1 MKHLSQFDKDG
12 DGVIENENF
21 ADQTY
26 DVWLVDGI
34 SAYCG
39 GYVMLKTVVGP
50 TSCSAQL
57 YTNLIIICGI

>member
-1 MKHLSQFDKDG
+1 MKHLSQFDKDD

-39 GYVMLKTVVGP
+39 GYATGFPVFLLHIFTITAAV
-50 TSCSAQL
+50 
-57 YTNLIIICGI
+57 Y

>member
-1 MKHLSQFDKDG
+1 MKHLAQFDKDG

-39 GYVMLKTVVGP
+39 GCVILFQYVCACTAL
-50 TSCSAQL
+50 L
-57 YTNLIIICGI
+57 

>member
-1 MKHLSQFDKDG
+1 MQHLSHFDKDG

-39 GYVMLKTVVGP
+39 GCAGWSVTHRVVGM
-50 TSCSAQL
+50 
-57 YTNLIIICGI
+57 